1 MSSSIFITGLYRSGT
16 TLVDKILQNHPEN
29 FIASQPISSLYYEV
43 KKQFLQSIN
52 KASNLPLGNLFRSN
66 TTIEFSSYLKK
77 IVLNKDLIIQ
87 IIKEQ
92 TKTPKLENNFLK
104 NLNFNKENG
113 HFIDYFDLINL
124 HLSKM
129 LDENPKVIGS
139 KEIFCEEYIPY
150 FLSNGVKVILLI
162 RDPRDIITS
171 LNFGRGADFTGD
183 IRPTLFNIRNWR
195 KSAAFAINYRNHKN
209 LLCIKYE
216 DLITDTE
223 QILYNISQFLNIREF
238 NKSFLNEGIKDQY
251 GRVWKGN
258 SSHNV
263 KNTIDQSSMHRYKT
277 QLDEKTID
285 YIETVCYPEMN
296 FFNYNNNVNINKYNN
311 IINSFKEPFKIQRRE
326 FSSFNYTENKKHVEE
341 EIKRLEYLQSEP
353 CKKTID
359 EWFIFHEAFRE
370 LKNYIHL

>member
-29 FIASQPISSLYYEV
+29 FIASQPISLLFYEV

-52 KASNLPLGNLFRSN
+52 KASNFPLGNLFRNN
-66 TTIEFSSYLKK
+66 TTIEFSSFLKK
-77 IVLNKDLIIQ
+77 IVFKKDFINQ

-92 TKTPKLENNFLK
+92 TKTPKLENPLFK
-104 NLNFNKENG
+104 NLNLNKENG
-113 HFIDYFDLINL
+113 HFIDYFKFINL
-124 HLSKM
+124 HLSRM

-171 LNFGRGADFTGD
+171 LNFGKGADFTGD

-195 KSAAFAINYRNHKN
+195 KSVAFAIKYRNHKN

-216 DLITDTE
+216 DLITNTE
-223 QILYNISQFLNIREF
+223 QILLNISKFLNIREYDS
-238 NKSFLNEGIKDQY
+238 SFLDKGIKDQY
-251 GRVWKGN
+251 GKVWKGN
-258 SSHNV
+258 SSHKI
-263 KNTIDQSSMHRYKT
+263 KNSIDKSSIYRYRT
-277 QLDEKTID
+277 HLDKKTID
-285 YIETVCYPEMN
+285 YIETICYPELNYFSYHNKIN
-296 FFNYNNNVNINKYNN
+296 FFKYSDT
-311 IINSFKEPFKIQRRE
+311 INSFKEPFKIRRKE
-326 FSSFNYTENKKHVEE
+326 FSSLNYTENKKHVEE
-341 EIKRLEYLQSEP
+341 EIKRLEYFQSNP

-359 EWFIFHEAFRE
+359 EWFIFNEAYRE
-370 LKNYIHL
+370 LKNYIRL